1 MFRKSEH
8 FTSPIP
14 KRPSEQ
20 QEGETMY
27 FLILGII
34 LLLLKYLEI
43 GPVAA
48 WSWVTVLAPFG
59 LAALWWAWADWSGY
73 TKRKAME
80 KEGLKKERR
89 LQKSRD
95 ALGQT
100 ARRRR

>member
-1 MFRKSEH
+1 
-8 FTSPIP
+8 
-14 KRPSEQ
+14 
-20 QEGETMY
+20 MY

-48 WSWVTVLAPFG
+48 WSWFTVLAPFG